1 MATIP
6 TTEPAFLQAGDTL
19 TWQRSLP
26 DYPASDSWVLSY
38 RLINADGKID
48 IEAAASGDD
57 HLVTVAA
64 ATSAAYTAGDYEWT
78 AYVTK
83 ASERYTVGNGRL
95 TIRPDLAAKT
105 AGFEARSAMR
115 KARDDL
121 RTALATWVTSNGH
134 VQEYEIAG
142 RRMKF
147 ASAAD
152 IQQRINLVEREL
164 AREDAAARLAAG
176 LDAGRRVLVRF

>member
-26 DYPASDSWVLSY
+26 DYPASASWVLTY
-38 RLINADGKID
+38 RLINAAGKID
-48 IEAAASGDD
+48 ITAAASGDD

-64 ATSAAYTAGDYEWT
+64 ATSAAYAAGDYEWT

-83 ASERYTVGNGRL
+83 ATERYTIGSGRV
-95 TIRPDLAAKT
+95 TIRPDLAAKA
-105 AGFEARSAMR
+105 AGFEARSVAR
-115 KARDDL
+115 KALADL
-121 RTALATWVTSNGH
+121 RAALSAWLTSNGAI
-134 VQEYEIAG
+134 QEYEIAG

-147 ASAAD
+147 AGAD
-152 IQQRINLVEREL
+152 DIRKRISIAEREV
-164 AREDAAARLAAG
+164 AREDAADRIAAG

>member
-1 MATIP
+1 MATTP

-26 DYPASDSWVLSY
+26 DYPASASWLLSY

-48 IEAAASGDD
+48 IASAASGDD

-64 ATSAAYTAGDYEWT
+64 STSATYAAGDYEWT

-83 ASERYTVGNGRL
+83 ATERYTVGSGRL
-95 TIRPDLAAKT
+95 TIRPDLAAK
-105 AGFEARSAMR
+105 AGGFEARSAMR

-134 VQEYEIAG
+134 IQEYEIAG

-147 ASAAD
+147 SSAAD

-176 LDAGRRVLVRF
+176 LDSGRRVLVRF